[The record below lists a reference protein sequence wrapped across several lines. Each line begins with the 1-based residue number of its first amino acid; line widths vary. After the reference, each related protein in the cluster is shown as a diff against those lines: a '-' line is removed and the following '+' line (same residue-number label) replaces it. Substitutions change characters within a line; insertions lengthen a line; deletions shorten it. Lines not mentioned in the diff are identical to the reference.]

1 MKLKLSWHHFL
12 IVILAVIILG
22 SLVYYLEQNKIIEGY
37 DQPID
42 VKLTEKQAKDIEE
55 IGKKVSRKDSN
66 NNSSNSKLMSETT
79 SSNFQTGGDTDNNES
94 SDVSDNEGVT
104 EGFSNLSWG
113 NLNSENSE
121 NSDCMDSLIPF
132 KNNKC
137 GPVSVNNFFR
147 DIQFKPECCGNS
159 GGSSYSNSM
168 GCACLCPDQITFLN
182 SRGGNRTFPTEF

>member
-22 SLVYYLEQNKIIEGY
+22 SLVYYLEQNKLIEGY
-37 DQPID
+37 EQPID

-55 IGKKVSRKDSN
+55 IGKKVSKKDSN
-66 NNSSNSKLMSETT
+66 NNEN
-79 SSNFQTGGDTDNNES
+79 Q
-94 SDVSDNEGVT
+94 DVSGNEAAEAAVEAAAATAAATGTT

-113 NLNSENSE
+113 YNLNGE

-132 KNNKC
+132 KNHKC

-147 DIQFKPECCGNS
+147 DIQFKLECCGNP

>member
-22 SLVYYLEQNKIIEGY
+22 SLVYYLEQNKLIEGY
-37 DQPID
+37 EQPID
-42 VKLTEKQAKDIEE
+42 VKLTEKQAKQAKDIEE
-55 IGKKVSRKDSN
+55 IGKKVSKKDSN
-66 NNSSNSKLMSETT
+66 NNSSMSEST
-79 SSNFQTGGDTDNNES
+79 SSEYFNGGNNNES
-94 SDVSDNEGVT
+94 SDVSGNEGTT

-113 NLNSENSE
+113 NLNSENS
-121 NSDCMDSLIPF
+121 DCMDSLIPF
-132 KNNKC
+132 KNHKC

-147 DIQFKPECCGNS
+147 DIQFKPECCGNP